1 MTIVSETDRNRSDLR
16 IIAIDGPAGSGKST
30 VGKLLA
36 TRLGLTYL
44 DTGAM
49 YRGVAFAALGGEVDL
64 GDIDRV
70 GELARSIE
78 LTVDDS
84 GVFVDGVDATAA
96 IRGPEVSVAVSS
108 VTSNPQVREELRG
121 RQRAWA
127 DAHGGGVIEG
137 HDIGSVVFPDALLKV
152 YLTADPQVRAN
163 RRAAEMGTDDANS
176 VANNLARRDAADRK
190 RSDSPLV
197 EPDGAVTVDTTDL
210 GIEAVV
216 ELLAGLSEDR
226 HS

>member
-1 MTIVSETDRNRSDLR
+1 MSETDRRNTALR

-49 YRGVAFAALGGEVDL
+49 YRAVAFAALDRDVGL
-64 GDIDRV
+64 GDIDKI
-70 GELARSIE
+70 GDIARSVE
-78 LTVDDS
+78 LTVDSS
-84 GVFVDGVDATAA
+84 GVFVDGIDATDA
-96 IRGPEVSVAVSS
+96 IRGPEVSAAVSA
-108 VTSNPQVREELRG
+108 VAANTQVREELRG

-127 DAHGGGVIEG
+127 DAHGGGVVEG
-137 HDIGSVVFPDALLKV
+137 RDIGSVVFPDALLKV
-152 YLTADPQVRAN
+152 YLTADPEVRAN
-163 RRAAEMGTDDANS
+163 RRAAEIGTDDANS
-176 VANNLARRDAADRK
+176 VANDLARRDAADRK
-190 RSDSPLV
+190 RADSPLV

-216 ELLAGLSEDR
+216 ELIAKLSEER
-226 HS
+226 QQ